1 MPSFSYTALTNPYAS
16 SSQTPPSVEN
26 ALRNLTRSRSVA
38 PPAPAIVQSIQE
50 QLLGNEKSIEWSLEL
65 AQGLASY
72 ALHLLD
78 RYSVVSKDDD
88 DDVQP
93 LEEIPDGG
101 MAVLFLLA
109 TAMEQWNDDVLYA
122 VLLAQDRDSHSRKQ
136 RSSQN
141 LLDILTKLTAV
152 NCKSSISLIALSGLA
167 TSYRALDRLQQMTSL
182 HPNHPDTAWW
192 ISKGGDT
199 SHIAPLAL
207 QCLKRYVDLSISV
220 SLFF

>member
-50 QLLGNEKSIEWSLEL
+50 QVLGNEKSIEWSLEL

-78 RYSVVSKDDD
+78 LWCVVSKDDD
-88 DDVQP
+88 DAKS

-109 TAMEQWNDDVLYA
+109 TAMEQWSDDVLYA
-122 VLLAQDRDSHSRKQ
+122 VLLVQESDSQKQKQ

-141 LLDILTKLTAV
+141 LLDLLTKLTAV
-152 NCKSSISLIALSGLA
+152 HCKSSISLTALSGLA

-199 SHIAPLAL
+199 SHLAPLAV
-207 QCLKRYVDLSISV
+207 QCLKRYVDLSISA
-220 SLFF
+220 SLFS

>member
-1 MPSFSYTALTNPYAS
+1 M
-16 SSQTPPSVEN
+16 
-26 ALRNLTRSRSVA
+26 
-38 PPAPAIVQSIQE
+38 VQSIQE

-78 RYSVVSKDDD
+78 PYYVQSKDDD
-88 DDVQP
+88 AKS
-93 LEEIPDGG
+93 LEEIPVGG

-122 VLLAQDRDSHSRKQ
+122 VLLVQDSDSHSQKQ

-141 LLDILTKLTAV
+141 LLDLLTKLTAAH
-152 NCKSSISLIALSGLA
+152 CKSSISLTALSGLA

-199 SHIAPLAL
+199 SHLAPLAV

-220 SLFF
+220 SLFFF